1 MCKVV
6 IESFENEAEAVAFT
20 VWLSKQMM
28 DGKVKFNV
36 LKGMQITPVEVDWD
50 GIDQDQ
56 TNNKQ
61 VVVNITTAEVD
72 EYDF

>member
-20 VWLSKQMM
+20 VWLSNQIM

-50 GIDQDQ
+50 GIDQNQ

-61 VVVNITTAEVD
+61 VVVNITSAEVD